1 MVKKYG
7 WYSLILLFLILGRI
21 FVVPLLVTNEN
32 SSYVRIVRYQ
42 VLRDY
47 PYYEII
53 QGKDMD
59 SAMKVSGYPMETI
72 IALDGLLTNS
82 FNPEKALE
90 AASKKMIETPQASDQ
105 GLLEN
110 TKVEIWE
117 IYDFYHIKG
126 IFTAILLNVIVILL
140 LSVSLFV
147 LMQQVMENRKAGNK
161 RVAL

>member
-7 WYSLILLFLILGRI
+7 WYSLILVILILGRI

-53 QGKDMD
+53 QGKDRD
-59 SAMKVSGYPMETI
+59 SAMKISGYPVETI
-72 IALDGLLTNS
+72 IALDVLLKNS
-82 FNPEKALE
+82 FNLEKANE
-90 AASKKMIETPQASDQ
+90 AASKKVVEIQQSSDK
-105 GLLEN
+105 GLLES
-110 TKVEIWE
+110 TKVEIRE

-126 IFTAILLNVIVILL
+126 IFTAMLLNVIVISL
-140 LSVSLFV
+140 LSISLFV
-147 LMQQVMENRKAGNK
+147 LIQNVMENRKAGK
-161 RVAL
+161 KSTAI